1 MTRVVDLNSDVGEG
15 FGAWKG
21 GPDDVLMT
29 IISSANIACG
39 FHAGDPTIIRRTCD
53 MAVANGVA
61 IGAHVAYPDLIGF
74 GRRFIDMKPDELA
87 DAVVYQL
94 GALDA
99 CARVAGS
106 RVTYVKPHG
115 ALYNTIVRHEAQA
128 EAVARAVK
136 VFDASLPLLGL
147 PGTNSAIEQC
157 AADMGLQFC
166 FEGFADRGYT
176 PEGTLVPRGQAGAL
190 ITDGAAAA
198 EQAIRLA
205 DRGITSICIH
215 SDTPGAA
222 DIGPAVKKGLL
233 EAGFELRPFTSS
245 NGSTSR

>member
-1 MTRVVDLNSDVGEG
+1 MRSVDLNSDVGEG
-15 FGAWKG
+15 FGAWTG
-21 GPDDVLMT
+21 GPDDELMSL
-29 IISSANIACG
+29 ISSANIACG
-39 FHAGDPTIIRRTCD
+39 FHAGDPSIIRRTCD

-61 IGAHVAYPDLIGF
+61 IGAHVSYPDLIGF

-94 GALDA
+94 GALDG

-128 EAVARAVK
+128 EAVARAIRS
-136 VFDASLPLLGL
+136 FDPTLPLLGL
-147 PGTNSAIEQC
+147 PGTNSAIEQR
-157 AADMGLQFC
+157 AAEYGLTFC

-176 PEGTLVPRGQAGAL
+176 PEGTLVPRGQPGAL
-190 ITDGAAAA
+190 LTDGEAAA
-198 EQAIRLA
+198 EQAIALA
-205 DRGITSICIH
+205 DRGIASICVH

-222 DIGPAVKKGLL
+222 RIATAVRAGL
-233 EAGFELRPFTSS
+233 ENVGFALQPFTH
-245 NGSTSR
+245 GG